1 MNMLILG
8 LSVRRPEVEN
18 VSYGVTV
25 YHINTHIQLELQRE
39 PSQTQ
44 VPIPERLSFIGCRHN
59 ILQMRRPGGPLN
71 A

>member
-25 YHINTHIQLELQRE
+25 YHINTHIQLELAAIHIYKR
-39 PSQTQ
+39 P
-44 VPIPERLSFIGCRHN
+44 PIHN
-59 ILQMRRPGGPLN
+59 ITLTCSGNRHKRKCQSQRGSHL
-71 A
+71 

>member
-25 YHINTHIQLELQRE
+25 YHINTHIQLELAAAAGTVTNASANPRE
-39 PSQTQ
+39 ALIYRVQAQ
-44 VPIPERLSFIGCRHN
+44 LWWYGIVWFDV
-59 ILQMRRPGGPLN
+59 
-71 A
+71 